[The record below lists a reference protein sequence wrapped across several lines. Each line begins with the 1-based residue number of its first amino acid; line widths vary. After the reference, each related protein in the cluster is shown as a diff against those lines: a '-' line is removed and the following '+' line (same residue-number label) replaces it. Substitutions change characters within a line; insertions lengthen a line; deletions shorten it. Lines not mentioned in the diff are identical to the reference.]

1 MAWCWFNATESKPQ
15 NVSSNHQKHMSIK
28 VKTRKILWSK
38 SGNRC
43 AICKKHLVQ
52 KFEITDANFIVG
64 EECHIISS
72 KENGPRGKV
81 TKLSDYD
88 DDSNLILLCANDHK
102 LIDDFPETFTY
113 EILVNLKKNHEK
125 WIENAIEKDL
135 QEYIR
140 SANNLEIL
148 DEIKNHVQLDII
160 IKNAHFH
167 FFDSSSITDTNLSI
181 EVSEFFDNLRD
192 LSDIYS
198 DIEIADK
205 TRYLIDHIKQIN
217 KFNETGIR
225 FFGKDLIREYK
236 FLNNPKENYK
246 VAMIVAFNPE
256 INSESIQNGKLTV
269 KIPDDFAPTF

>member
-1 MAWCWFNATESKPQ
+1 
-15 NVSSNHQKHMSIK
+15 MSIK

-113 EILVNLKKNHEK
+113 EILVNLK
-125 WIENAIEKDL
+125 
-135 QEYIR
+135 
-140 SANNLEIL
+140 
-148 DEIKNHVQLDII
+148 KNHVQLDII